1 MIITEQP
8 VLCKDC
14 KHSFIPWADRFSL
27 LETRYTMRCRLDYKE
42 EEVDKNFVTGHK
54 PKPAHY
60 ARCSMARLSLSS
72 VDTCGEQGKFW
83 QPKDKRDLFR
93 LIKHTEEIK

>member
-14 KHSFIPWADRFSL
+14 KHSFTPWVDKFSL
-27 LETRYTMRCRLDYKE
+27 ADPRYTMRCRLAYKE
-42 EEVDKNFVTGHK
+42 EEIDKNFVTGHE

-60 ARCSMARLSLSS
+60 ERCSMARLSLSRDNS
-72 VDTCGEQGKFW
+72 CGEQGRFW
-83 QPKDKRDLFR
+83 QPKHKKDLFR
-93 LIKHTEEIK
+93 LIKHTQEIK

>member
-1 MIITEQP
+1 MEQP

-14 KHSFIPWADRFSL
+14 KHSFVPWTDMFSL
-27 LETRYTMRCRLDYKE
+27 MDTRYTMRCRLAYKE
-42 EEVDKNFVTGHK
+42 QEIDKDFVTGHK

-60 ARCSMARLSLSS
+60 ERCGMARLTNSKETS
-72 VDTCGEQGKFW
+72 CGEQGKFW
-83 QPKDKRDLFR
+83 QPKNKRDLFK